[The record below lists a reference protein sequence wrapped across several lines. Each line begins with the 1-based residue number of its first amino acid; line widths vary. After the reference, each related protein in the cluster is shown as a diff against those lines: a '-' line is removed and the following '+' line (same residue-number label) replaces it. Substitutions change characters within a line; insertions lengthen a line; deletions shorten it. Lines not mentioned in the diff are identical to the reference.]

1 MLVLRCTIVQSYIT
15 FLIFVTYQT
24 TAVKTIVMSEENLSN
39 SENDGRDA
47 ATLSELFDK
56 AFELFNNINK
66 TDEPT
71 NSSKIQVLIVNNYV

>member
-1 MLVLRCTIVQSYIT
+1 
-15 FLIFVTYQT
+15 
-24 TAVKTIVMSEENLSN
+24 MSEENLSS